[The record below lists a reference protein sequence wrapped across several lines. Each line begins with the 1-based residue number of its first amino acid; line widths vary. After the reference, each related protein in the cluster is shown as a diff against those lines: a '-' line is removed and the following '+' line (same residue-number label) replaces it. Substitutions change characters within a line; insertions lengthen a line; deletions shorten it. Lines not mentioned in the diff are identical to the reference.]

1 MENLKLGPLEGYSAL
16 IVIIVLVLAL
26 AALVAVLVVS
36 IIKALKERKDQ
47 KEDKAENEFYS
58 EYGVNAEEMRLNQKL
73 ARLRGEVRD
82 AMRGKKRA
90 KTEETA
96 QEDSP
101 AVPVEEVKGQEPVE
115 EEKPVA
121 EPIAQVPVQEPAPV
135 EEVKE
140 EPKEEPVLE
149 PAPEPIPEPVPE
161 PVAEPVQEPVPEPV
175 VEEPKKQGVAQPA
188 AKKVVKK
195 KPDDWSKYDGTYE
208 GYYYDPEDACYYEGT
223 PSPALA
229 KKLAAKEAEL
239 EALNANKDK
248 KVIIKKVAPPF
259 AALKT
264 PKNARKE
271 PQKVAGFD
279 ESVIYGKYIIEHVDK
294 EDGTQEY
301 FYTLYDASGNDIYE
315 SSNYTTKEYC
325 ERAINRFKSHALI
338 GTFTIEAADGKFFFV
353 LKRKTYVH
361 KGAPQNTFE
370 DANARMKEIKSY
382 AQTDIIREQ

>member
-82 AMRGKKRA
+82 AMRGKKRT
-90 KTEETA
+90 KTEE
-96 QEDSP
+96 P
-101 AVPVEEVKGQEPVE
+101 APQDDFADTVFDNAKDES
-115 EEKPVA
+115 
-121 EPIAQVPVQEPAPV
+121 APV

-140 EPKEEPVLE
+140 EPKEEPAPEPVQE
-149 PAPEPIPEPVPE
+149 PAPEPIQEPVPE
-161 PVAEPVQEPVPEPV
+161 PVAEPVQEPAPEPKPEPV
-175 VEEPKKQGVAQPA
+175 VEEEPKKQGVAQPA